1 MNPSTTSSWGEL
13 LSGRNGLRS
22 IALAGGVALHAINI
36 YLATTILPSVVHEIG
51 GLEYYAWN
59 TTLFMAASIVGAPLS
74 TNLLGRVGPR
84 AAYLIALAVFCA
96 GTLACAAARDMPW
109 MLAGRVAQGFG
120 GGILVALS
128 YALIRIVFELRLWS
142 RGIGM
147 VSGMWGIATL
157 CGPAIGGLFAESGH
171 WRLAFLALLPI
182 AALLALLALIVIA
195 QLPARQAARASAA
208 PAALGRILLLAASVL
223 VVSVASLSRSAVV
236 NVAGIAVG
244 VALTLL
250 IARLERDARTRLLPS
265 GTYSLRQPLGAI
277 YACMSLLGIG
287 VTTEIFVPYFLQTIH
302 AQPPLLAGYLSA
314 LMAAGWS
321 IGSLVGSGRGPHAA
335 RILMRGGPVLVALA
349 LLGLA
354 LLMPAPG
361 LLATGAGLA
370 ALCGALVAVGLGVGM
385 GWPHLLTQVLTRAP
399 AGQEDL
405 ASASLTTVQ
414 LYATAIGSALAGL
427 VANLGGFTEPGGLP
441 GARQAAVWLF
451 ATFAIAPLLVAILV
465 RRVSGAAP
473 GDTPATRAPVASTHA
488 EDV

>member
-1 MNPSTTSSWGEL
+1 MSPATTSSSWGEL

-74 TNLLGRVGPR
+74 TNLLARVGPR
-84 AAYLIALAVFCA
+84 AAYLVALAVFCA

-128 YALIRIVFELRLWS
+128 YALIRIVFAPRLWS
-142 RGIGM
+142 RGMGM

-182 AALLALLALIVIA
+182 AALLALIVIA
-195 QLPARQAARASAA
+195 QLPARQTQRVPAA

-223 VVSVASLSRSAVV
+223 VVSVASLSRSAAA

-244 VALTLL
+244 VALTLW
-250 IARLERDARTRLLPS
+250 IARLERDPRVRLLPS
-265 GTYSLRQPLGAI
+265 GAYSLRQPLGAI

-321 IGSLVGSGRGPHAA
+321 IGSLVGSGRGPRAA
-335 RILMRGGPVLVALA
+335 RVLMRGGPVLVALA
-349 LLGLA
+349 LLALA
-354 LLMPAPG
+354 LLMPVPG
-361 LLATGAGLA
+361 LLAAGAGMA

-427 VANLGGFTEPGGLP
+427 VANLGGFTEPGGLA
-441 GARQAAVWLF
+441 GARQAAMWLF
-451 ATFAIAPLLVAILV
+451 AAFAIAPLLAAILV
-465 RRVSGAAP
+465 RRVSGAPPADAP
-473 GDTPATRAPVASTHA
+473 AARVPAAATTT
-488 EDV
+488 EDA